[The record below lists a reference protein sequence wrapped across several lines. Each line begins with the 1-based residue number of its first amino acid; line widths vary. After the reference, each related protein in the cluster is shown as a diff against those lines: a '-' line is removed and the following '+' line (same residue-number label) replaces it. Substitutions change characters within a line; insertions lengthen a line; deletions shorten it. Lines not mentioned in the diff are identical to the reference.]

1 MAEPR
6 KLSPEEFR
14 TMQLLELDML
24 EELDRVCR
32 KYDIKYC
39 ITYGTLLGAV
49 RHKGFIPWDDDSDI
63 AMLREEYEKFRKVAH
78 EMDPS
83 ICYFQDH
90 FNDPEYLWQYG
101 KLRRTG
107 TTFVRAGQEHMKGK
121 TGVFVDIFVMDD
133 CPKSLLGMIFHSF
146 WCFFLRKILYARVGK
161 ANAKG
166 LLKLCYQ
173 LLNLISVNWVY
184 KQVGKMSKKVV
195 TPAQIE

>member
-1 MAEPR
+1 
-6 KLSPEEFR
+6 
-14 TMQLLELDML
+14 MQLLELDML

-121 TGVFVDIFVMDD
+121 MGYLWI
-133 CPKSLLGMIFHSF
+133 SL
-146 WCFFLRKILYARVGK
+146 
-161 ANAKG
+161 
-166 LLKLCYQ
+166 
-173 LLNLISVNWVY
+173 
-184 KQVGKMSKKVV
+184 
-195 TPAQIE
+195 